1 MNLEQFKQEAEDI
14 LEKIKSSSYFKNAQE
29 LSLEISSNPELI
41 ALSKKRDD
49 AYVVAATT
57 EDMDLR
63 HKKEIEAKEANDAL
77 LSSDLVKKYM
87 ENYRAVKDILNRIND
102 GILKELRYD

>member
-1 MNLEQFKQEAEDI
+1 MNLEQFKQEEEDI

-57 EDMDLR
+57 EDLR